1 MEFLYG
7 LLSSQNLDAVTS
19 LWAFWISFGG
29 GSGGGGGV
37 MEASLQGVIESIL
50 GHDDQ
55 LNILPL
61 SAPQR
66 LGVEQKVLA
75 L

>member
-1 MEFLYG
+1 MGGAYG
-7 LLSSQNLDAVTS
+7 VSLWP
-19 LWAFWISFGG
+19 LWAFRISFCGCGG
-29 GSGGGGGV
+29 GREF
-37 MEASLQGVIESIL
+37 MEASLQGVTGSIL

-55 LNILPL
+55 LNLLPL

-66 LGVEQKVLA
+66 LGVEQIVLA